1 MGEVTIIEKV
11 YNNNVIQVKDES
23 GQELI
28 VMGRGLGFQKKVG
41 DMIDQTKIEKVFTL
55 QSEQTSSDLYE
66 QLPDKELNLFV
77 YLIDRAEEALELT
90 LDSHLHLSLTDH
102 LHFMVVRVR
111 QGVSISNP
119 LAWEVRKF
127 YPNEYQVSEDMIVRL
142 SEELKL
148 SIPDDEAS
156 SIALHFINAQ
166 SESCGISKSQRSIRM
181 VIDILEIVRLHFGQ
195 MVAEDSISYNRFVT
209 HLQYFSQRVINS
221 VVQGSNDAFLYD

>member
-1 MGEVTIIEKV
+1 MGEVMIIEKV

-55 QSEQTSSDLYE
+55 QSEQTSSDLSDLYE

-77 YLIDRAEEALELT
+77 YLIDRAEKALQLT
-90 LDSHLHLSLTDH
+90 FDSHLHLSLTDH

-127 YPNEYQVSEDMIVRL
+127 YPKEYQVSKDMIARL

-166 SESCGISKSQRSIRM
+166 SESGGISSQDILIEEVNRQLDQLEKEDAWAFM
-181 VIDILEIVRLHFGQ
+181 VIKRPEIKACH
-195 MVAEDSISYNRFVT
+195 
-209 HLQYFSQRVINS
+209 
-221 VVQGSNDAFLYD
+221 

>member
-1 MGEVTIIEKV
+1 MDKMGEVMIIEKV

-41 DMIDQTKIEKVFTL
+41 DMIDQTKVEKVFTL
-55 QSEQTSSDLYE
+55 QSEQTSSDLSDLYE

-77 YLIDRAEEALELT
+77 YLIDRAEKALELT
-90 LDSHLHLSLTDH
+90 FDSHLHLSLTDH

-127 YPNEYQVSEDMIVRL
+127 YPKEYQVS
-142 SEELKL
+142 K
-148 SIPDDEAS
+148 
-156 SIALHFINAQ
+156 
-166 SESCGISKSQRSIRM
+166 
-181 VIDILEIVRLHFGQ
+181 
-195 MVAEDSISYNRFVT
+195 
-209 HLQYFSQRVINS
+209 
-221 VVQGSNDAFLYD
+221 

>member
-1 MGEVTIIEKV
+1 MGEVMIIEKV

-28 VMGRGLGFQKKVG
+28 VMGRGLGFQKKVD

-90 LDSHLHLSLTDH
+90 FDSHLHLSLTDH

-111 QGVSISNP
+111 QGSP
-119 LAWEVRKF
+119 F
-127 YPNEYQVSEDMIVRL
+127 PN
-142 SEELKL
+142 
-148 SIPDDEAS
+148 
-156 SIALHFINAQ
+156 H
-166 SESCGISKSQRSIRM
+166 
-181 VIDILEIVRLHFGQ
+181 
-195 MVAEDSISYNRFVT
+195 
-209 HLQYFSQRVINS
+209 
-221 VVQGSNDAFLYD
+221 